1 MNGEKIKNNYYEI
14 LLVSMRALAA
24 VKEDNGV
31 INNKTILFDMNINHI
46 LQNAFI
52 IISVIL
58 FAILTVAIIIQQS
71 HKIRRLYL

>member
-1 MNGEKIKNNYYEI
+1 
-14 LLVSMRALAA
+14 MRALAA

-58 FAILTVAIIIQQS
+58 FAILTVAIIIHQS

>member
-1 MNGEKIKNNYYEI
+1 
-14 LLVSMRALAA
+14 MRALAA

-58 FAILTVAIIIQQS
+58 FAILAVTIIIQLS

>member
-1 MNGEKIKNNYYEI
+1 
-14 LLVSMRALAA
+14 MRTLAA

-58 FAILTVAIIIQQS
+58 FAILAVTIIIQQS
-71 HKIRRLYL
+71 RKIRRLYL